1 MLCHAAKR
9 KGPAGTGPSLHHAG
23 NLFRCLSANALAADA
38 RLVDAATIQARARRA
53 RPRHA
58 DGHAAMH
65 LADVVSVMF
74 VAGGG
79 AGIGRAGKREQRRNS
94 NGSNFH
100 DRFLHIELLVRK
112 TNDETVCAWRNVS
125 KRKN

>member
-1 MLCHAAKR
+1 MPRRETKR
-9 KGPAGTGPSLHHAG
+9 LRRNGPSLRHAG
-23 NLFRCLSANALAADA
+23 NLFRRLSADALAADA
-38 RLVDAATIQARARRA
+38 RLVDATTIQARARRA

-74 VAGGG
+74 VAGG
-79 AGIGRAGKREQRRNS
+79 AGIGRAGKREQRSNS

-100 DRFLHIELLVRK
+100 DRFLHIELLSEE
-112 TNDETVCAWRNVS
+112 NE
-125 KRKN
+125 